1 MNLNK
6 STRRDFLKQL
16 GCGAALVLGS
26 RCLWGRSRYRNFP
39 RAKANIIMI
48 MADDLGY
55 GDIGCYGNTTIKTP
69 NLDTLAAGGMKFT
82 DFHSNGAV
90 CSPTRAA
97 LLTGRYQQRC
107 GIEGVIYAKGS
118 TRETGIALRETTFA
132 EILKST
138 GYKTAVFGKWHLGYN
153 VKFNPTKQ
161 GFDEFRGYV
170 SGNVDYHSH
179 IDGAGIED
187 WWKNDEKVP
196 EEGYCTDLITQ
207 HAVRFIEE
215 NRNRQF
221 CLYVPHESPHYPYQG
236 RQDKADRVVGNPQP
250 MLGSRENRAK
260 AYKEMIEAMD
270 DGVGEIIRTVKRL
283 GLERMTFI
291 FFCSDNGATGPGS
304 NAPLRGKKGTL
315 WEGGHRVPAIAY
327 YPGKIKPGTVTHET
341 AMTMDI
347 FPTMVAAAGT
357 TIPEGL
363 KFDGVNLF
371 PILFEG
377 KPLPDRTLFWR
388 RRGQKAVRKGP
399 WKLVITKAKRK
410 KKESAIELFN
420 LKTDIGEQTNLKDI
434 YPDKTRELTAELAK
448 WEEEVTAGVKMRA

>member
-6 STRRDFLKQL
+6 STRRDFLKQVV
-16 GCGAALVLGS
+16 CGTMLTIRS
-26 RCLWGRSRYRNFP
+26 RSLWGRNRVRNMNREKP
-39 RAKANIIMI
+39 NVIII

-69 NLDTLAAGGMKFT
+69 NLDALAAGGMKFT

-97 LLTGRYQQRC
+97 LLTGQYQQRC
-107 GIEGVIYAKGS
+107 GIEGVIYAKGPA
-118 TRETGIALRETTFA
+118 RETGIPLQETTFA
-132 EILKST
+132 EVLKSA
-138 GYKTAVFGKWHLGYN
+138 GYKTALFGKWHLGYN

-196 EEGYCTDLITQ
+196 EEGYCTDLITKY
-207 HAVRFIEE
+207 AVRFIEE
-215 NRNRQF
+215 NRNRPF
-221 CLYVPHESPHYPYQG
+221 CLYVPHECPHYPYQG
-236 RQDKADRVVGNPQP
+236 RKDKADRSVGNPQP
-250 MLGSRENRAK
+250 MLGSRSNRTK

-270 DGVGEIIRTVKRL
+270 DGVGEIVRTVKRL

-304 NAPLRGKKGTL
+304 NKPLRAKKGTM
-315 WEGGHRVPAIAY
+315 WEGGHRVPAIASW
-327 YPGKIKPGTVTHET
+327 PGKIKPGMITHET
-341 AMTMDI
+341 TMTMDI
-347 FPTMVAAAGT
+347 FPTMVAVAGT
-357 TIPEGL
+357 TIPKGL
-363 KFDGVNLF
+363 NFDGENLS
-371 PILFEG
+371 PVLFDDN
-377 KPLPDRTLFWR
+377 PLPERALFWR
-388 RRGQKAVRKGP
+388 WRGQKAVRKGP

-410 KKESAIELFN
+410 NKEPVIELFN
-420 LKTDIGEQTNLKDI
+420 LKMDLGEQKNLKDTHSE
-434 YPDKTRELTAELAK
+434 KTRELTAELAK